1 VQQTSWGGLWCR
13 AGRRGV
19 AKQARGEVGE
29 KQGVLVHY
37 WVLSL
42 LLLGPLSAWIHAAEP
57 WAPWNNPYGICTHQT
72 TPAALGVI
80 KAAGIGWIRIDITWS
95 DLEPRERGRFEWGA
109 LDAVVQLAREHQLK
123 IYATVG
129 GTPAWAADPQIQ
141 PDPGRGTYNVPPADS
156 GDWMNYLRALVMRY
170 SGDMQTYGL
179 WNEPN
184 QGNWKGSPES
194 YVQLIVNPAALTIK
208 TACPECK
215 VVAGDLLHRETSC
228 RFDAFGRCWRTEGEE
243 KDWRKWMAAILT
255 SSAFTDGNIDILSHH
270 IYAGSDF
277 ANVALAVRSYLDR
290 HGAQGT
296 DLWITETGLNTLHD
310 GIDDG
315 DQANYYVNA
324 LEGLRRKGLWG
335 QSGQGLISRV
345 FFYAFLESS
354 GEGWGIVKDVGG
366 QFIPKPAYY
375 AYQRYI
381 GAHP

>member
-1 VQQTSWGGLWCR
+1 M
-13 AGRRGV
+13 GV
-19 AKQARGEVGE
+19 AKPARVRWGE
-29 KQGVLVHY
+29 KRGLLVKY

-42 LLLGPLSAWIHAAEP
+42 LLLAPLSAWSQASPP
-57 WAPWNNPYGICTHQT
+57 WDPWKNPYGICTHQT
-72 TPAALGVI
+72 TPEALRVI
-80 KAAGIGWIRIDITWS
+80 KEAGIGWIRIDMNWRDI
-95 DLEPRERGRFEWGA
+95 EPREPGRFEWGA
-109 LDAVVQLAREHQLK
+109 VDSVVQVARANQLK

-129 GTPAWAADPQIQ
+129 GTPAWAADPHIT
-141 PDPGRGTYNVPPADS
+141 PDKDRDTYNVPPAGS

-170 SGDMQTYGL
+170 RGDIQTYGL

-184 QGNWKGSPES
+184 YRNWKGSPDS
-194 YVQLIVNPAALTIK
+194 YVQLIVNPAAITIK

-215 VVAGDLLHRETSC
+215 VVAGDLLHSETAC
-228 RFDAFGRCWRTEGEE
+228 RVKAFGRCWGADGEE
-243 KDWRKWMAAILT
+243 TDWRPWMQAILT
-255 SSAFTDGNIDILSHH
+255 SAAFTAGNIDIISHH

-277 ANVALAVRSYLDR
+277 ADAARAVRSYLDR
-290 HGAQGT
+290 NGARGK

-335 QSGQGLISRV
+335 QTGEGLISRV
-345 FFYAFLESS
+345 FFYEFMES
-354 GEGWGIVKDVGG
+354 GGDGWGIVKAVDG

-381 GAHP
+381 SR

>member
-1 VQQTSWGGLWCR
+1 
-13 AGRRGV
+13 
-19 AKQARGEVGE
+19 
-29 KQGVLVHY
+29 
-37 WVLSL
+37 
-42 LLLGPLSAWIHAAEP
+42 
-57 WAPWNNPYGICTHQT
+57 
-72 TPAALGVI
+72 
-80 KAAGIGWIRIDITWS
+80 
-95 DLEPRERGRFEWGA
+95 
-109 LDAVVQLAREHQLK
+109 
-123 IYATVG
+123 
-129 GTPAWAADPQIQ
+129 
-141 PDPGRGTYNVPPADS
+141 
-156 GDWMNYLRALVMRY
+156 MNYLRALVMRY
-170 SGDMQTYGL
+170 SGDIQTYGL

-194 YVQLIVNPAALTIK
+194 YVQLILNPAALTIK

-228 RFDAFGRCWRTEGEE
+228 WFDAFGRCWKAEGEE
-243 KDWRKWMAAILT
+243 KDWRKWMAAMLN
-255 SSAFTDGNIDILSHH
+255 SSAFKDGKIDILSHH

-290 HGAQGT
+290 HGAQGK

-335 QSGQGLISRV
+335 QTGEGLISRV
-345 FFYAFLESS
+345 FFYEFLES
-354 GEGWGIVKDVGG
+354 GGDGWGIVKAVGG

>member
-1 VQQTSWGGLWCR
+1 M
-13 AGRRGV
+13 GV
-19 AKQARGEVGE
+19 AKPARGGLGE
-29 KQGVLVHY
+29 KRGLLVKY

-42 LLLGPLSAWIHAAEP
+42 LLLAPLSAWSQASPP
-57 WAPWNNPYGICTHQT
+57 WDPWKNPYGICTHHT
-72 TPAALGVI
+72 TPEALRVI
-80 KAAGIGWIRIDITWS
+80 KAAGIGWIRINMHWS
-95 DLEPRERGRFEWGA
+95 DIEPREPGKFEWGA
-109 LDAVVQLAREHQLK
+109 VDSVVQGAREHQLK

-129 GTPAWAADPQIQ
+129 GTPAWAADPHIT
-141 PDPGRGTYNVPPADS
+141 PDKDRDTYHVPPAGS

-170 SGDMQTYGL
+170 RGDIQTYGL

-184 QGNWKGSPES
+184 HGNWKGSPDS
-194 YVQLIVNPAALTIK
+194 YVQLIVNPAAITIK

-215 VVAGDLLHRETSC
+215 VVAGDLLHSATSC
-228 RFDAFGRCWRTEGEE
+228 RFKAFGRCLHAEGAVQ
-243 KDWRKWMAAILT
+243 DWRQWMTAILN
-255 SSAFTDGNIDILSHH
+255 SSAFKDGNIDIISHH

-277 ANVALAVRSYLDR
+277 ADAALAVRSYLDR
-290 HGAQGT
+290 HGALGK

-335 QSGQGLISRV
+335 QTGAGLISRV
-345 FFYAFLESS
+345 FFYEFMET
-354 GEGWGIVKDVGG
+354 GGDGWGIVKAVDG

-381 GAHP
+381 SRQ

>member
-1 VQQTSWGGLWCR
+1 
-13 AGRRGV
+13 V
-19 AKQARGEVGE
+19 AKQVRGEVGE

-42 LLLGPLSAWIHAAEP
+42 LLLGPLSAWIHASEP
-57 WAPWNNPYGICTHQT
+57 WDPWNNPYGICTHQT
-72 TPAALGVI
+72 TPDALRVI

-95 DLEPRERGRFEWGA
+95 ALEPSERGQFAWGG
-109 LDAVVQLAREHQLK
+109 LDAVVHLAREQQLK

-141 PDPGRGTYNVPPADS
+141 PDPGRGTYNVPPADP

-170 SGDMQTYGL
+170 SGDIQTYGL

-194 YVQLIVNPAALTIK
+194 YVQLIVNPAARTIK
-208 TACPECK
+208 TACPACT
-215 VVAGDLLHRETSC
+215 VVAGDLLHREPSC
-228 RFDAFGRCWRTEGEE
+228 RFDAFGRCWSTEGEE
-243 KDWRKWMAAILT
+243 QDWRKWMTAILT
-255 SSAFTDGNIDILSHH
+255 SAAFTDGQIDILSHH

-290 HGAQGT
+290 HGAQGK
-296 DLWITETGLNTLHD
+296 DLWITETGLNTRHA

-324 LEGLRRKGLWG
+324 LEGLRRKGVWG
-335 QSGQGLISRV
+335 HSGQGLISRV
-345 FFYAFLESS
+345 FFYEFLESG

>member
-1 VQQTSWGGLWCR
+1 VGNQTSWGGLLGR
-13 AGRRGV
+13 AGRMGV
-19 AKQARGEVGE
+19 AKQAREEVGE
-29 KQGVLVHY
+29 KRGVLVNY

-42 LLLGPLSAWIHAAEP
+42 LLMGPFCAWIHASET
-57 WAPWNNPYGICTHQT
+57 WDSWNNPYGICTHHT
-72 TPAALGVI
+72 TPEALRVI
-80 KAAGIGWIRIDITWS
+80 KAAGIGWIRIDMNWS
-95 DLEPRERGRFEWGA
+95 DLEPSERGQFAWGT
-109 LDAVVQLAREHQLK
+109 LDSVVQLAREYQLK

-141 PDPGRGTYNVPPADS
+141 PDQGRGTYNVPPAGS
-156 GDWMNYLRALVMRY
+156 GDWMNYLRALVRRY
-170 SGDMQTYGL
+170 SGDMQTYGF

-228 RFDAFGRCWRTEGEE
+228 RVDAFGRCWRVEGEE
-243 KDWRKWMAAILT
+243 QDWRKWMAAILN
-255 SSAFTDGNIDILSHH
+255 SSAFKDGNIDILSHH

-290 HGAQGT
+290 NGAQGK
-296 DLWITETGLNTLHD
+296 DLWITETGLNTRQA

-335 QSGQGLISRV
+335 YPLKAGHRYTTMVSGL
-345 FFYAFLESS
+345 
-354 GEGWGIVKDVGG
+354 
-366 QFIPKPAYY
+366 
-375 AYQRYI
+375 
-381 GAHP
+381 